1 MIVFASSGVAM
12 QHGRADIAFAC
23 AGQAGTHSRG
33 RGDGVRFYVFKGHRT
48 EGLGTRGAG
57 RYRRGLAGTR
67 ESAHVPDSDR
77 LYALSS
83 TDNNPFRPS
92 ESGRGL
98 LINDAVVAM
107 RWYVTSERE
116 ENLDVTAHASDD
128 DGATWR
134 PLPVRELLA
143 DAERALAT
151 AQQAPD
157 PQAGPR
163 AQALHDALA
172 AEAADWLDHRL
183 RYVQPDDPIRA
194 AGRSGLSPSVR

>member
-1 MIVFASSGVAM
+1 M
-12 QHGRADIAFAC
+12 
-23 AGQAGTHSRG
+23 
-33 RGDGVRFYVFKGHRT
+33 
-48 EGLGTRGAG
+48 
-57 RYRRGLAGTR
+57 
-67 ESAHVPDSDR
+67 PDTDR

-92 ESGRGL
+92 ESGPGL

-134 PLPVRELLA
+134 LLPVRELLA

-157 PQAGPR
+157 RRLGRALKPCTTPWPPRPPTGSTIACATSSRTTPSPTGPR
-163 AQALHDALA
+163 
-172 AEAADWLDHRL
+172 
-183 RYVQPDDPIRA
+183 IRPRARGSA